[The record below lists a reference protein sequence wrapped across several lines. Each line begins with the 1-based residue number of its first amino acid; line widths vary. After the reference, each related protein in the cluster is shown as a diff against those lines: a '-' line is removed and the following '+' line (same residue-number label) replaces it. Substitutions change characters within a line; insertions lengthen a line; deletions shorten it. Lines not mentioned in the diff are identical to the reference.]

1 VTAPFRTVRRVA
13 YVTRAMIDIEA
24 RLSELKALGLDR
36 RTRLVSGPQGPHVL
50 VDGKPV
56 LLLCSENYLGLADHP
71 RVREA
76 SADAARRWGVGAG
89 ASRVESGTMTVHR
102 RLQERLA
109 EFLGRER
116 AVLFGSGYHAVTGTV
131 ASLARP
137 GDVIF
142 SDEANNAGLADGCRL
157 SHADVFVY
165 DHRDVEHLEWGIGHV
180 EGRGALIVTDS
191 VFATDGDVAPLADIV
206 TLAQRFELRTLVD
219 ESHAVGALGPGGRGA
234 LADAGVEDQVDA
246 VAGTL
251 GKSLGGY
258 GGFVACDERMA
269 HYLASAAPSFIF
281 SMAPAPPA
289 AAAALAALEQ
299 LQQRPRRALKL
310 AANADALRQALVV
323 EGFEV
328 TGSSSQIM
336 ALQIGDAVRTRRIC
350 EAALAQGVFAQG
362 VRPPA
367 VAPELSR
374 VRLTVMSTHLEDE
387 LRAAA
392 RTLAAAARAV
402 GFDPRSPLAPAEPA
416 LEAIADDDEYESPP
430 PPELP
435 PPVAGVFDFEAP
447 EPVSR
452 AA

>member
-1 VTAPFRTVRRVA
+1 
-13 YVTRAMIDIEA
+13 MIDIEA

-76 SADAARRWGVGAG
+76 SAEAARRWGVGAG

-137 GDVIF
+137 GEVIF
-142 SDEANNAGLADGCRL
+142 SDEANNAGLIDGCRL

-165 DHRDVEHLEWGIGHV
+165 DHGDLEHLEWGIGQAD
-180 EGRGALIVTDS
+180 GRGALIVTDS
-191 VFATDGDVAPLADIV
+191 VFAADGDVAPLAEIV
-206 TLAQRFELRTLVD
+206 ELAGRFQLRTLVD
-219 ESHAVGALGPGGRGA
+219 ESHAVGTLGPNGRGA

-246 VAGTL
+246 IAGTL
-251 GKSLGGY
+251 GKALGGY
-258 GGFVACDERMA
+258 GGFVACDEGMA
-269 HYLASAAPSFIF
+269 RYLANAAPSFIL

-289 AAAALAALEQ
+289 VAAALAALEQ
-299 LQQRPRRALKL
+299 LKRRPRRVLKL
-310 AANADALRQALVV
+310 AANADALRSALVA

-328 TGSSSQIM
+328 TGSSSQII
-336 ALQIGDAVRTRRIC
+336 ALHIGDAVRTRRIC
-350 EAALAQGVFAQG
+350 EAALAQGVFVQAL
-362 VRPPA
+362 RPPT
-367 VAPELSR
+367 VAPERSR
-374 VRLTVMSTHLEDE
+374 LRLTVMATHLEDE

-392 RTLAAAARAV
+392 QTLAGAALAM
-402 GFDPRSPLAPAEPA
+402 GFDPRTPLAAVNPGEAQGGEA
-416 LEAIADDDEYESPP
+416 LASEDPS
-430 PPELP
+430 PELSP
-435 PPVAGVFDFEAP
+435 CPEAGVFDFEAP